1 MLQHLLKEH
10 NIKPYPVIEFD
21 WASGNYHQF
30 DLSKGNNDLDRV
42 DLNDEQS
49 FSEYINQVL
58 VKNGKEI
65 GIGGYGEE
73 RSLYSRSD
81 LFEGTEPRT
90 IHLGVD
96 IWAHAGTPV
105 YAPFDATIHS
115 FDNRAYHGDYGPII
129 ILEHHLGDKNLFSLY
144 GHLSLGSL
152 EAKEVGQCI
161 KRGEHFAWLG
171 TYQENFHWPPHLH
184 FQLMWDMQ
192 GMAGDYLGVAKAS
205 EAEGYLANCPDPHVF
220 LGIS

>member
-1 MLQHLLKEH
+1 M
-10 NIKPYPVIEFD
+10 
-21 WASGNYHQF
+21 
-30 DLSKGNNDLDRV
+30 DRV

-161 KRGEHFAWLG
+161 KRGGTLCMAW
-171 TYQENFHWPPHLH
+171 
-184 FQLMWDMQ
+184 
-192 GMAGDYLGVAKAS
+192 YLSRKFSLAS
-205 EAEGYLANCPDPHVF
+205 TFTFSAHVGYARN
-220 LGIS
+220 GW